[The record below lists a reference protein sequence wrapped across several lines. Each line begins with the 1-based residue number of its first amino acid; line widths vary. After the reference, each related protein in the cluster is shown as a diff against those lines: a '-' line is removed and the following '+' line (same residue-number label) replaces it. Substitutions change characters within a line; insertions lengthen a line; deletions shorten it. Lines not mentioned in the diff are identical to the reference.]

1 MKSAHNMIVRALI
14 TEKGTVMREKS
25 NKYVFQVDAAA
36 NKIEIKKAVESI
48 FSVHVVEVRTM
59 NVPGKQKRMG
69 KFAGY
74 RPDWKKAIVTVKAGE
89 AIELFE
95 QI

>member
-1 MKSAHNMIVRALI
+1 MIVRALI

>member
-1 MKSAHNMIVRALI
+1 MTSPHKMIVRALI

-25 NKYVFQVDAAA
+25 NKYVFQVDTGA
-36 NKIEIKKAVESI
+36 NKISIRKAVETI
-48 FSVHVVEVRTM
+48 FKVHVVEVRTM
-59 NVPGKQKRMG
+59 NVPGKEKRMG

-74 RPDWKKAIVTVKAGE
+74 QPDWKKAIVTIKAGE